1 MLLLCDFIL
10 LFIINLWLLCQL
22 EMWSEKLDIVY
33 EKVPVIL
40 HWRRQF
46 IRFLHGLLHQPECQ
60 KEGGGA
66 RKAVSGNAGRTEL
79 YQPLRKLIVLA
90 FCQTLTLCV
99 WGVWREVGLK
109 QAFLTVFLL
118 LLVPLTCVP
127 DSILAATGMPWRRRR
142 NPALMLRGYDQLWA
156 VAGSQPPKAAVA
168 VHLLSFKDFLLSAFL

>member
-10 LFIINLWLLCQL
+10 LFIFNLWLLCQL

-33 EKVPVIL
+33 EKVPVVL

-79 YQPLRKLIVLA
+79 YQPLRKVIVLA

-99 WGVWREVGLK
+99 WGV
-109 QAFLTVFLL
+109 
-118 LLVPLTCVP
+118 
-127 DSILAATGMPWRRRR
+127 
-142 NPALMLRGYDQLWA
+142 
-156 VAGSQPPKAAVA
+156 
-168 VHLLSFKDFLLSAFL
+168 